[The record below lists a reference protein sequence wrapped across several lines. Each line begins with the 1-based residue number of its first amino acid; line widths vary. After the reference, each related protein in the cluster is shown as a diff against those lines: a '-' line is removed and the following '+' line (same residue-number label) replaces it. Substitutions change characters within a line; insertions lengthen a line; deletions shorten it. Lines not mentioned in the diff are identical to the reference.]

1 MTAHMISERSGRP
14 GSPPPPPPKRIR
26 LRRSQSSS
34 ERTCL
39 AGPPGRPRPRRG
51 VSPHG
56 PVPPVSPSGGSP
68 PLPASPPPQGPL
80 LFAKRPRTRLPHPIK
95 MLIAALYRYAKA
107 RKTVASRA
115 GPPMSPAMAHPAD
128 PLTGLPHDERI
139 RSRKLAGGVATI
151 IADATGLTKAEGD
164 TLEQELRS
172 AALAMP
178 GVEEARIAITAA
190 QTARTLIAIGSGKG
204 GVGKSTV
211 TANLAIALARRGK
224 KVGLIDADVYGPSQP
239 TLLGSHDKPEADK
252 EKLLPVE
259 AHGIKFLSLGQ
270 LVSPGHALAWR
281 GPMATGALAN
291 LVEAE
296 WGDSELLLVDLPP
309 GTGDVQLS
317 LIQRSRPAGAV
328 IVSTPQDLSLIDA
341 RRAVDLFR
349 KTSVPVLGIIENMA
363 TYECPHCGEE
373 SHPFGSGGAEAAAT
387 EMGFP
392 FLGRLPLSVRIREAS
407 DAGTPPAASE
417 GPEAEAFVAIARKL
431 LEALETPVH

>member
-1 MTAHMISERSGRP
+1 M
-14 GSPPPPPPKRIR
+14 
-26 LRRSQSSS
+26 
-34 ERTCL
+34 
-39 AGPPGRPRPRRG
+39 
-51 VSPHG
+51 
-56 PVPPVSPSGGSP
+56 
-68 PLPASPPPQGPL
+68 
-80 LFAKRPRTRLPHPIK
+80 PHP
-95 MLIAALYRYAKA
+95 
-107 RKTVASRA
+107 V
-115 GPPMSPAMAHPAD
+115 D
-128 PLTGLPHDERI
+128 PLTDLPHDERI

-151 IADATGLTKAEGD
+151 IADATGLADSERES
-164 TLEQELRS
+164 LEDELRT

-178 GVEEARIAITAA
+178 GVTEARIAMTAA

-211 TANLAIALARRGK
+211 SANLAIALARQGR

-239 TLLGSHDKPEADK
+239 TLLGKHDKPTAEN
-252 EKLLPVE
+252 EKLVPVE

-291 LVEAE
+291 LIDAQ
-296 WGDSELLLVDLPP
+296 WGEIELLIVDLPP

-363 TYECPHCGEE
+363 TYTCPDCGAQ
-373 SHPFGSGGAEAAAT
+373 SHPFGSGGAEAAAA
-387 EMGFP
+387 EMEVP
-392 FLGRLPLSVRIREAS
+392 FLGRLPLSLAIREAS
-407 DAGTPPAASE
+407 DAGKPLAA
-417 GPEAEAFVAIARKL
+417 EAETFAAIAANVLKS
-431 LEALETPVH
+431 LEDSHAAHP